1 MMNNEQKP
9 DTAWG
14 DGWVRYE
21 WSDEEVAAAVAFL
34 KERYPQEWAELEHL
48 EKTTGDLSNS
58 RAGSLEFVELMK
70 RYETDFDRR
79 DIIELR
85 GMVRAARRRAL
96 GIAIEG

>member
-1 MMNNEQKP
+1 MGNEQKQGS
-9 DTAWG
+9 TWG

-21 WSDEEVAAAVAFL
+21 WSDEEVSAAVAYL
-34 KERYPQEWAELEHL
+34 KERFPQEWAELEHL

-70 RYETDFDRR
+70 KYEKNFDRR

-85 GMVRAARRRAL
+85 GMVRSTRRRTL
-96 GIAIEG
+96 GIEIEE